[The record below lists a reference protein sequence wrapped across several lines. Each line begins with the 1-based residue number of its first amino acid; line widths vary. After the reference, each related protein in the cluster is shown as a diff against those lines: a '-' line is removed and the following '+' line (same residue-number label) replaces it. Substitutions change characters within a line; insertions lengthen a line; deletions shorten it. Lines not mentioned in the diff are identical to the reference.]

1 VVDQQKTSRQTTNS
15 IAPQRGNLFWRL
27 ALKFR
32 IALARRLL
40 HIGISVTVLSV
51 LFGPAIMAQAHQ
63 INAEDG
69 NPEFVVTDDQLGH

>member
-1 VVDQQKTSRQTTNS
+1 
-15 IAPQRGNLFWRL
+15 
-27 ALKFR
+27 
-32 IALARRLL
+32 
-40 HIGISVTVLSV
+40 VTVLSV